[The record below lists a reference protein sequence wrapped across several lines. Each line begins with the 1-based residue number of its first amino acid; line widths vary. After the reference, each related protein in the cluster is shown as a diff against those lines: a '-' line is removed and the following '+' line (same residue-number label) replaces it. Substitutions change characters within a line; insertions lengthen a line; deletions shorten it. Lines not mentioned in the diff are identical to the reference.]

1 MPRSQDQAIET
12 DLTLPTCTDDGGPA
26 AGEEGKRRQTPSL
39 SLHRSDLSVF
49 PMEEVDEVR
58 CLCFFT
64 LLTRYTQVRNKLG
77 TPASEKTSS
86 PEIPIAGKS
95 TYLLGTGRHAGRL
108 AGSLP
113 YLGRYYFSRT

>member
-1 MPRSQDQAIET
+1 M
-12 DLTLPTCTDDGGPA
+12 
-26 AGEEGKRRQTPSL
+26 
-39 SLHRSDLSVF
+39 
-49 PMEEVDEVR
+49 R

-95 TYLLGTGRHAGRL
+95 TYLLGTGRTRRQVGRL
-108 AGSLP
+108 
-113 YLGRYYFSRT
+113 TTVT